1 MKRVLLLTVL
11 LAILLWGSSGSRSTG
26 FASLAIEG
34 GADGV
39 GAEVYVNG
47 RSLGLMT
54 ATRGGGAQG
63 SRLEARV
70 PLRRWN
76 EFVIVSTRGVR
87 LVSRAPL
94 GESTLVRVSFR
105 ERWLTMVP
113 LGAEATQAEADTLVG
128 YDD

>member
-1 MKRVLLLTVL
+1 LKRVVFLLVL
-11 LAILLWGSSGSRSTG
+11 LAVLLWWSSRERPSGSG
-26 FASLAIEG
+26 GLAIEG

-47 RSLGLMT
+47 RGIGRMARDLRNGVL
-54 ATRGGGAQG
+54 A
-63 SRLEARV
+63 SRLDVRV

-76 EFVIVSTRGVR
+76 QLEFVSTRGVR

-94 GESTLVRVSFR
+94 GESTLVLVS
-105 ERWLTMVP
+105 
-113 LGAEATQAEADTLVG
+113 